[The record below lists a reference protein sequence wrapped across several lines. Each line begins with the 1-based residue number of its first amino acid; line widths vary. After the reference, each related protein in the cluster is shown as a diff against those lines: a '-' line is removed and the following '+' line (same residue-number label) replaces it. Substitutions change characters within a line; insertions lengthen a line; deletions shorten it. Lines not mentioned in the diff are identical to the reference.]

1 MTQTLLHSNMLDVSD
16 LLLLTFGNCV
26 LKTGI
31 IRWPLKLRTF
41 FFKKPITFY
50 VFSVAAHI
58 FSNTVPDVLCIV
70 EIFLYLPI
78 L

>member
-31 IRWPLKLRTF
+31 IRWPLKLRMF
-41 FFKKPITFY
+41 LKKTITFY
-50 VFSVAAHI
+50 VFSVAAHV